1 MFLRLS
7 IILTILVSSLGSLR
21 AGELTIDEAV
31 SEALQSNPALK
42 AKEASVAAAKAA
54 IGVARSL
61 DDPMAGVQFYD
72 VPINTTDVRQ
82 GMETN
87 YSISQTFPFPSKLIL
102 QGKIAK
108 KSWLAEKSDYEAKRL
123 EIIVKTEHAFHEL
136 YQIEKTLKINQE
148 LQGLFANLSASEEG
162 KYTTGDK
169 NSQDFLKSKVELDKL
184 QNESFL
190 LEAKEVGARAM
201 LNILRNRNPGEAVA
215 LADLPSHDHPFSS
228 YEEFEKRVLE
238 KHPRLKASQYNLEA
252 SKANLT
258 LAKQNNFFPNFQTKF
273 SYAQRFGQQ
282 DAWTAEGAITVPFL
296 WGKNRKMLKEAR
308 ALKKLSEQEYLNV
321 KNERLAHL
329 RQSYAEMES
338 GQKSVDLFQ
347 SQIVPHATIA
357 FQSAK
362 AVYESGKGDFLSLID
377 SARSFKEARLG
388 ALDAFVAYHRAMTHL
403 KEAVGEENL

>member
-7 IILTILVSSLGSLR
+7 ILLTILVSSLGGLR

-31 SEALQSNPALK
+31 SQALKENRSLK
-42 AKEASVAAAKAA
+42 AKEASVAAAKAT
-54 IGVARSL
+54 IGIARSL

-72 VPINTTDVRQ
+72 VPINTTDVKQ

-102 QGKIAK
+102 QGKVAK
-108 KSWLAEKSDYEAKRL
+108 KSWLAEKSDYETKRL

-136 YQIEKTLKINQE
+136 YQIEKTLRINEE
-148 LQGLFANLSASEEG
+148 LQGLFAKLSASEEG
-162 KYTTGDK
+162 KYTAGDK
-169 NSQDFLKSKVELDKL
+169 NSVDFLKSKIELDKL
-184 QNESFL
+184 QSESAL
-190 LEAKEVGARAM
+190 LSAKEVEARAM
-201 LNILRNRNPGEAVA
+201 LNILRNRDPGEEVA
-215 LADLPSHDHPFSS
+215 LAELPDFHHSSSS
-228 YEEFEKRVLE
+228 YEEIERQVLD
-238 KHPRLKASQYNLEA
+238 KHPELKASQYNLEA

-258 LAKQNNFFPNFQTKF
+258 LAKQNNFLPNFQTKF

-282 DAWTAEGAITVPFL
+282 DAWTAEGAVTLPFL

-308 ALKKLSEQEYLNV
+308 ALKNRSEQEFLNV

-329 RQSYAEMES
+329 RQATAEMES
-338 GQKSVDLFQ
+338 RQKSYDLFR
-347 SQIVPHATIA
+347 SQVVPHATIA

-362 AVYESGKGDFLSLID
+362 AVYESGKSDFLSLID

-388 ALDAFVAYHRAMTHL
+388 ALDAFVGYHRAMTHL
-403 KEAVGEENL
+403 KEATGEENL